1 MMKGLLTA
9 GVVAVVLFSIPVT
22 QAAKLQL
29 LTENFPPVNMSKTGK
44 NFAKGDSVV
53 GISTEIVQLMCSK
66 AGVDCAI
73 TLKFPWDRI
82 YKSALELNGYGLFSV
97 TRTPE
102 RESSFKWVGPL
113 TEIKWVVFKLDSSPV
128 SVSSLDDLKSL
139 RVGGYKGDAITDF
152 LVSKGIL
159 VDEAFQDQQNVSKLA
174 KGQIDVWATASLS
187 GVYMAKQEG
196 VSGLKEAFVMKTD
209 PLWLALNKG
218 VDDATVSKLSN
229 AISEIRSSSQYTA
242 IHEKYR

>member
-1 MMKGLLTA
+1 MIKGLLTA
-9 GVVAVVLFSIPVT
+9 GIVVVLFSIPVV

-29 LTENFPPVNMSKTGK
+29 LTENFPPVNMSKSGK

-53 GISTEIVQLMCSK
+53 GISTEIVKLMCSK
-66 AGVDCAI
+66 AGVDCVI

-113 TEIKWVVFKLDSSPV
+113 TEIKWVIFKLASSPI

-139 RVGGYKGDAITDF
+139 RVGGYKGDAITNF
-152 LVSKGIL
+152 LVSKG
-159 VDEAFQDQQNVSKLA
+159 VSVNEALQDQQNVSRLA
-174 KGQIDVWATASLS
+174 KDQIDVWATASLS
-187 GVYMAKQEG
+187 GIYMAKQEG
-196 VSGLKEAFVMKTD
+196 VTGLKEAFVMKTD
-209 PLWLALNKG
+209 PLWLALNKET
-218 VDDATVSKLSN
+218 DDGTVSKLSN
-229 AISEIRSSSQYTA
+229 ALAEIKSSPQYTA